1 MMNNDL
7 RPYDEYSETG
17 INWIENIPSTWKI
30 AKNSVLF
37 REIVDTGHSE
47 LELLSILQNK
57 GIVKQSSTGRKIRK
71 AEENQSYK
79 RICKGDIG
87 YNLMNAFMGAIGA
100 SKYEGIISPA
110 YAVCR
115 PKININVWYYHYLFR
130 TELYKSEF
138 NKNSYGIMYERNRL
152 YFDRFK
158 NIYAI
163 IPPRPEQDQIVK
175 YLDHKLSKINKFIK
189 AKKKLISVLEEQ
201 KQVIINEVVTKGLDP
216 NVRGRPSGVDWIGDV
231 PEHWS
236 NVRLRFLCSIKTGDK
251 DTINRVDNGRYPFY
265 VRSPHVE
272 RIDTYTFDGEAIL
285 TAGDGVGAGK
295 VFHYANGK
303 FDYHQRVYNL
313 HNIKSILPEYLYY
326 YLKTNFYKE
335 IEKGNAK
342 STVDSIRLPMLK
354 NFQILFGDYDEQEA
368 ILNYIKA
375 NEKYFDDSI
384 ASIKKEL
391 DLILEYK
398 TTLISDVVTGKVDV
412 RHIEVDETEEEIIE
426 ETDFDDISIDENA
439 GETEGSDD

>member
-1 MMNNDL
+1 M
-7 RPYDEYSETG
+7 
-17 INWIENIPSTWKI
+17 
-30 AKNSVLF
+30 
-37 REIVDTGHSE
+37 
-47 LELLSILQNK
+47 
-57 GIVKQSSTGRKIRK
+57 
-71 AEENQSYK
+71 
-79 RICKGDIG
+79 
-87 YNLMNAFMGAIGA
+87 
-100 SKYEGIISPA
+100 
-110 YAVCR
+110 
-115 PKININVWYYHYLFR
+115 
-130 TELYKSEF
+130 
-138 NKNSYGIMYERNRL
+138 
-152 YFDRFK
+152 
-158 NIYAI
+158 
-163 IPPRPEQDQIVK
+163 
-175 YLDHKLSKINKFIK
+175 
-189 AKKKLISVLEEQ
+189 
-201 KQVIINEVVTKGLDP
+201 
-216 NVRGRPSGVDWIGDV
+216 
-231 PEHWS
+231 
-236 NVRLRFLCSIKTGDK
+236 
-251 DTINRVDNGRYPFY
+251 
-265 VRSPHVE
+265 
-272 RIDTYTFDGEAIL
+272 